1 LTEIASTGAP
11 GIVTALGMGTV
22 FLCLVLLYLI
32 TRIIGS
38 SLARLL
44 APAGGADPTLPVSS
58 RTEHEGAA
66 TTETDPAAA
75 SREEKN
81 GEEGMGK
88 EGVIAAMTLALV
100 RHRSAR
106 MKPAVG
112 EPTGADLWK
121 IAGRIRT
128 LRDS

>member
-1 LTEIASTGAP
+1 MEALTEIASTGAP

-22 FLCLVLLYLI
+22 FLCLLLLYLM
-32 TRIIGS
+32 TRLIGD

-44 APAGGADPTLPVSS
+44 APALPVSS
-58 RTEHEGAA
+58 GTESDGAA

-75 SREEKN
+75 SREGKN
-81 GEEGMGK
+81 GEEEERK
-88 EGVIAAMTLALV
+88 EGMIAAMTLALA

-106 MKPAVG
+106 MKPVIGGPKAVD
-112 EPTGADLWK
+112 PWK

-128 LRDS
+128 LRNS

>member
-1 LTEIASTGAP
+1 
-11 GIVTALGMGTV
+11 MGTV

-32 TRIIGS
+32 TRIIGA

-44 APAGGADPTLPVSS
+44 APAGGADPALPVSS
-58 RTEHEGAA
+58 RTAHDGAPA
-66 TTETDPAAA
+66 TETDPTAAR
-75 SREEKN
+75 REEKN
-81 GEEGMGK
+81 GEEEMGK

-106 MKPAVG
+106 MRPVVS
-112 EPTGADLWK
+112 EPTGADPWK